1 MCAPVLLTLFVLA
14 IVYLFIALFVTN
26 KRFPVSID
34 LEPELTSFLV
44 NRQHAVIQ
52 PTTTSLVDTSLQWST
67 VPAQYEA
74 RYSWRRAKAT
84 LCAVSYDGLRSSSA
98 FAGKKRPAR
107 GRRTGRRSKNVSGR
121 FRTWRRRLDRT
132 LPSSAHAFRPASKIS
147 SWTQKNSST
156 SRIFASATANGKPT
170 TGAFP
175 RIFVKQWG

>member
-67 VPAQYEA
+67 DPAQYEA
-74 RYSWRRAKAT
+74 RYS
-84 LCAVSYDGLRSSSA
+84 
-98 FAGKKRPAR
+98 
-107 GRRTGRRSKNVSGR
+107 
-121 FRTWRRRLDRT
+121 
-132 LPSSAHAFRPASKIS
+132 
-147 SWTQKNSST
+147 
-156 SRIFASATANGKPT
+156 
-170 TGAFP
+170 
-175 RIFVKQWG
+175 